1 MAEDSQATSKRAL
14 SPQRDYTS
22 RSKKQKV
29 AYKSGDRVQA
39 KWPGSVNDRLWPGT
53 ILRDTLDQCLIE
65 FDHGHERLTV
75 QNINVQRLPPEADIK
90 SSIGRLFA
98 LRVLSLMLVM
108 CAKKKEENS
117 ENVSGAAQ
125 HQKAL

>member
-1 MAEDSQATSKRAL
+1 MSKRAL

-22 RSKKQKV
+22 RSKRQKV
-29 AYKSGDRVQA
+29 AYKRGDRVQA

-53 ILRDTLDQCLIE
+53 IQRDTLDQCLIE
-65 FDHGHERLTV
+65 FDHRHERLTV
-75 QNINVQRLPPEADIK
+75 QNINVQRLPPEADII

-98 LRVLSLMLVM
+98 LRFLSLANIM